1 VGSGKLRRSRRLRRW
16 RLPRILWRRAR
27 SCSGRAPCCR
37 VQPRLK
43 TGYVT
48 RLVTRRTPH
57 LDADDFAVILA
68 RLPDTPPVA
77 FMQKLRSFLIA
88 VLLITVV
95 PQAGRAADVQTMEDL
110 VVTGE
115 RAGPGMWHVYK
126 DSEHLWILGSL
137 SPLPKGITWRANEVQ
152 RRLESIRQVLVP
164 KPLEIG
170 IVHILWLLVT
180 EHKVFMLSGGKRLKD
195 VMAPDLYARF
205 AQQRAKYGNDASKWE
220 HFRPIIAA
228 ALLQQEAFRQA
239 GLSARIDLGAAVR
252 KLAHDRHIPL
262 DEVKVAGVGDLMDT
276 LKVMPQSTESTCVA
290 ASLTTIESDLPR
302 LKERAAAWASGNV
315 ERLESLPEPAAV
327 DDCVAAL
334 DAGAARGDLF
344 ARIRHAWREALES
357 ALHSGKPTLAVANID
372 MLIEKGGLL
381 DQLRAQGYQVE
392 APPGAKR

>member
-1 VGSGKLRRSRRLRRW
+1 
-16 RLPRILWRRAR
+16 
-27 SCSGRAPCCR
+27 
-37 VQPRLK
+37 
-43 TGYVT
+43 
-48 RLVTRRTPH
+48 
-57 LDADDFAVILA
+57 
-68 RLPDTPPVA
+68 
-77 FMQKLRSFLIA
+77 MQKLRSFLIA